1 MNRTIDKVLLS
12 FTTCRS
18 IKAVIHMAT
27 PRLKDSKVFLSNRW
41 ATNSRRTI
49 DTIKDS
55 PERKMLS
62 EMTSLVAE
70 ESSMAG
76 VEKRYRPEKVVPQMG
91 IITNNMDLYL
101 KRSIIE

>member
-18 IKAVIHMAT
+18 IKAVIQIAT

-41 ATNSRRTI
+41 ATNSIRTI
-49 DTIKDS
+49 DTIKES

-62 EMTSLVAE
+62 EMT
-70 ESSMAG
+70 
-76 VEKRYRPEKVVPQMG
+76 
-91 IITNNMDLYL
+91 
-101 KRSIIE
+101 